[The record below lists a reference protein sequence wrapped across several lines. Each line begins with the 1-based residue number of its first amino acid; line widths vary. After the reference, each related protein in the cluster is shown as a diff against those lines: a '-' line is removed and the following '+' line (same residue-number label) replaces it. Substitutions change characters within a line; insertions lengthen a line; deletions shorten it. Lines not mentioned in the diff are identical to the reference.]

1 MSGGQSYMQQ
11 NTRLVVL
18 TLEVCLL
25 PIDTSAASLL
35 ERLGVGQS
43 MSWGSF
49 DRLAL
54 DLHGSTVSDRLMI
67 NLANVTG

>member
-35 ERLGVGQS
+35 ERLGVGSS
-43 MSWGSF
+43 MSCGS
-49 DRLAL
+49 LTG
-54 DLHGSTVSDRLMI
+54 LHLTSMVQQ
-67 NLANVTG
+67 

>member
-35 ERLGVGQS
+35 ERLVVGRS
-43 MSWGSF
+43 MSWGS
-49 DRLAL
+49 LTG
-54 DLHGSTVSDRLMI
+54 LHLTSMVQQ
-67 NLANVTG
+67 